1 MKISTVWPVTP
12 VTWGSGVWSNILGT
26 LGIAF
31 SVEGGNLPSVPR
43 CRQAN
48 VPQLKETA
56 FATWGLPST
65 ASTNGHATHFA
76 HQRLFLFWRL
86 SCLTPWS
93 TPLFLPS
100 STSCSQGTLVKGAS
114 EGRESDLEHQQAPCG
129 WVGRGN
135 ASHIPLLPSEASK
148 IPPVTSDPF
157 EVRTPLNHPS
167 GMLTCHNST
176 SPPLLPSTS
185 YVISQGYLHLLECFG
200 PPPASGKCHS
210 CRETWTLCASL
221 YHLPTSKCKGKLQ
234 K

>member
-1 MKISTVWPVTP
+1 MCR
-12 VTWGSGVWSNILGT
+12 G
-26 LGIAF
+26 A
-31 SVEGGNLPSVPR
+31 SVSLPPPPQPQPSLALPLICFLPCASV
-43 CRQAN
+43 CLS
-48 VPQLKETA
+48 V
-56 FATWGLPST
+56 LPLFWIKVFGPP
-65 ASTNGHATHFA
+65 AHFTH
-76 HQRLFLFWRL
+76 RGLFLFWRL